1 MAPAPETGKEAWERG
16 MEGPGLYTGAGIF
29 SVCLCAS
36 QHKEN
41 MEMYAVRLAE
51 EKVRKKH
58 WKLECLKNKP
68 DTALT
73 KSYAVKYYAGT

>member
-1 MAPAPETGKEAWERG
+1 
-16 MEGPGLYTGAGIF
+16 
-29 SVCLCAS
+29 
-36 QHKEN
+36 
-41 MEMYAVRLAE
+41 MYAVRLAE

-68 DTALT
+68 DKALT